1 MLRGPSGSGKTAT
14 LRLLAKELKSELME
28 WQNPVGTSFEN
39 ESFISLAAQ
48 FDEFLSRTIK
58 FQGLDLSNTENIEP
72 LGDLQPTQRQPRMI
86 VMIEDFPNTFSRGS
100 SVLLNFRES
109 ILRYL
114 AHNTPS
120 PQSKAKEERITPVVM
135 IITETHMSSS
145 SDRSESFTVGRLLG
159 RQLIQHPSVTVIDF
173 NPIAPTLLSKA
184 LSTIVRKGNT
194 VRPRKWT
201 PSTALLKQISQSGDI
216 RNSTNSLQLAYLFDQ
231 GEPTVGSA
239 KATSKQGSASKSQT
253 LASEMAFRDNIV
265 DLFHAVGKVLYNKRK
280 DIPEASTPPPAHL
293 RHHHR
298 PFQSEVSIGKLYEDI
313 GTDVDTFI
321 STLHE
326 NYPLSCFGQDFA
338 DNLDDCIAN
347 LSDSELFLSS
357 SLVRGSGGAPT
368 SLFQTDYAFN
378 LASRGLLFSLPYPV
392 ERGKTMSSALKL
404 KRDPFKMIY
413 PHSLR
418 LWRQID
424 ETESTLDEWIDFV
437 MQNEHTDA
445 ACSRLSRTE
454 ISTEF
459 IPYASKILPCVTR
472 KSAKKKTIAG
482 FFAAEAQDGEA
493 DEELE
498 ATGGLVVSSALDT
511 PLPPPPPPL
520 VAGLNGK
527 GRAAGNSPYG
537 QQLVLPASDAHL
549 VLSDDD
555 IEDDY

>member
-1 MLRGPSGSGKTAT
+1 MLKGPSGSGKTAT
-14 LRLLAKELKSELME
+14 LRLLAKEMKSELIE

-39 ESFISLAAQ
+39 EGFISLAAQ
-48 FDEFLSRTIK
+48 FDEFLSRTVN
-58 FQGLDLSNTENIEP
+58 FQGLDLSNTEKIEP
-72 LGDLQPTQRQPRMI
+72 LGDSQPVQRQSRMI
-86 VMIEDFPNTFSRGS
+86 VMIEDFPNTFSSGS
-100 SVLLNFRES
+100 SALLNFRDS

-114 AHNTPS
+114 ADSTPS
-120 PQSKAKEERITPVVM
+120 PLSRAKKEQITPVVM

-145 SDRSESFTVGRLLG
+145 SDRSESFTIGRLLG

-184 LSTIVRKGNT
+184 LSTILRKGST
-194 VRPRKWT
+194 VRSRKWT

-231 GEPTVGSA
+231 SKPALGSA
-239 KATSKQGSASKSQT
+239 KATSKQSSASKPKD

-280 DIPEASTPPPAHL
+280 DTPEAPTPPPAHL

-298 PFQSEVSIGKLYEDI
+298 PLQSEVPIGKLYEDI
-313 GTDVDTFI
+313 GTDIDTFI

-338 DNLDDCIAN
+338 DNLDDCITN
-347 LSDSELFLSS
+347 LSDAELFLSS
-357 SLVRGSGGAPT
+357 SLTKGSSGALT
-368 SLFQTDYAFN
+368 SFQTDYAFN

-437 MQNEHTDA
+437 SRHEHTDA
-445 ACSRLSRTE
+445 CTRLSRTE

-459 IPYASKILPCVTR
+459 IPYASKILPCSRVGTKKRISGSLAETR
-472 KSAKKKTIAG
+472 
-482 FFAAEAQDGEA
+482 DGGL
-493 DEELE
+493 DEEFE
-498 ATGGLVVSSALDT
+498 SGGGLVSSTLDT
-511 PLPPPPPPL
+511 LLPPA
-520 VAGLNGK
+520 AGLDGK
-527 GRAAGNSPYG
+527 GWTAGG
-537 QQLVLPASDAHL
+537 GVLGQLVLPVSGEHL

-555 IEDDY
+555 IEDD